1 MKILSPYF
9 KGYRIQGILAPLFKL
24 LEVVFNLIVPLV
36 VADIIDK
43 GIANQDKNYVIQ
55 RVMILILLAFLGMAA
70 SITAQ
75 FFAARSSVGF
85 ATKLRQAC
93 FDHIQSLSY
102 EDLDRQGSG
111 TLITRMT
118 SDINQ
123 VQTGVNM
130 GLRLLLRSPFIV
142 VGSVI
147 LSFTINVRAAMV
159 FVVAVPVLFVL
170 VFGIMS
176 VSIPLYTKVQ
186 KQLDHITGLTRENLS
201 GVRVIRAFS
210 REKDTVKEFD
220 EENLAL
226 RKMNEFVG
234 RLSAVLNPATFVI
247 VNIATIV
254 MINRGA
260 VEVDNGIMQQGQVVA
275 LYNYMAQMIIE
286 LIKLASLL
294 ITLNKSIA
302 CARRVADVL
311 KIQPTM
317 SYPQETKGASLPSG
331 ERKLSEKKLS
341 EKKLSEKK
349 LSEKNLPENDR
360 GEALPAE
367 KDRED
372 KQQYREQAAV
382 EFRNVSFTYRGAGA
396 PSLSD
401 IDFRAMKGQTIGIIG
416 GTGSGK
422 STLVNLISRAYDAT
436 EGQVLVDG
444 IDVKDY
450 SRQDLNS
457 KMGIVPQKA
466 VLFRGTIRDNLKWGD
481 ENASDEDM
489 WKALETAQAK
499 EVVESKEGGLDYEV
513 AQYGRNFSGGQRQ
526 RLTIA
531 RALVRRPE
539 ILILDDSASALDF
552 ATDAALRKSI
562 RSLDK
567 SLTTFLISQRTSSI
581 RQADQILVLDDGRMV
596 GKGRHE
602 ELMKDC
608 RVYQEIYYSQFP
620 DERPKEKDD
629 EAGEKN
635 PQADRKGD
643 MKADR
648 KGDRKAERKDDG
660 IREKGGAEA

>member
-1 MKILSPYF
+1 MKILAPYF
-9 KGYRIQGILAPLFKL
+9 KGYRVQGILAPLFKL

-36 VADIIDK
+36 VADIIDR
-43 GIANQDKNYVIQ
+43 GIAGQDKNYVIQ

-102 EDLDRQGSG
+102 QDLDQQGTG

-142 VGSVI
+142 LGSVI
-147 LSFTINVRAAMV
+147 LSFTINVKAAMV
-159 FVVAVPVLFVL
+159 FAVAVPVLFVM

-210 REKDTVKEFD
+210 READTVKEFD

-234 RLSAVLNPATFVI
+234 RLSAILNPATFVI
-247 VNIATIV
+247 VNLATII

-260 VEVDNGIMQQGQVVA
+260 VEVNAGVMQQGQVVA

-302 CARRVADVL
+302 CAHRVADVL

-317 SYPQETKGASLPSG
+317 SYPEETSK
-331 ERKLSEKKLS
+331 EKY
-341 EKKLSEKK
+341 
-349 LSEKNLPENDR
+349 
-360 GEALPAE
+360 PAVTE
-367 KDRED
+367 
-372 KQQYREQAAV
+372 AAV
-382 EFRNVSFTYRGAGA
+382 EFRHVSFTYQGAGA

-401 IDFRAMKGQTIGIIG
+401 IDFVAEKGQTIGIIG

-422 STLVNLISRAYDAT
+422 STLINLISRAYDAS
-436 EGQVLVDG
+436 EGEVLVDG
-444 IDVKDY
+444 LNVKDY
-450 SRQDLNS
+450 SREDLNH

-481 ENASDEDM
+481 ENADDDVL
-489 WKALETAQAK
+489 WQALENAQAK
-499 EVVESKEGGLDYEV
+499 EVVDSKEGKLDYQV

-531 RALVRRPE
+531 RALVRKPE

-562 RSLDK
+562 RGLDK
-567 SLTTFLISQRTSSI
+567 GLTTFLISQRTSSI
-581 RQADQILVLDDGRMV
+581 RQADQILVLDDGKMV
-596 GKGRHE
+596 GKGTHDQ
-602 ELMKDC
+602 LMKKC
-608 RVYQEIYYSQFP
+608 KIYQEIYYSQFP
-620 DERPKEKDD
+620 DERPEKE
-629 EAGEKN
+629 
-635 PQADRKGD
+635 
-643 MKADR
+643 
-648 KGDRKAERKDDG
+648 
-660 IREKGGAEA
+660 GGAEE